1 MGGRGISAGSQTP
14 QELTGGGKEG
24 TEQGGGRSLLE
35 RLRKGQRNPTK
46 VVRTPA
52 RKEKKVDN
60 TGMVEMQKLME
71 TWTGRRKDREKVEE
85 EVVEAQSVAVKVEN
99 IVTVEKPVENIVET
113 VRRKFDKPGP
123 DLNNDSDFASWKRR
137 RTCLHVT
144 VDPDLD
150 PRRTRSWC

>member
-1 MGGRGISAGSQTP
+1 M
-14 QELTGGGKEG
+14 
-24 TEQGGGRSLLE
+24 
-35 RLRKGQRNPTK
+35 
-46 VVRTPA
+46 
-52 RKEKKVDN
+52 
-60 TGMVEMQKLME
+60 
-71 TWTGRRKDREKVEE
+71 
-85 EVVEAQSVAVKVEN
+85 AVKVEN

-113 VRRKFDKPGP
+113 VRRKFDKPGT